1 MSLTRERSQPLYLQ
15 VARLLEQDIAQGRS
29 PPYSRL
35 MSESALMKRFEVS
48 RVTVRAAILR
58 LVRKGLVDV
67 HQGKGTFVAGPVLH
81 QGLDRLSSLYQIL
94 AEQGFRPDRRLLDYR
109 PATDEE
115 RDDSPFAGTE
125 APPLLLRRLYLLHD
139 KPFCVI
145 HALLSPRFSGV
156 PRSVAANQTI
166 VDMLHG
172 ADGGVANA
180 DIVIRSRPVA
190 APVGTLLGMPRRRSV
205 LVMERTS
212 YAPDGGV
219 LDFSNYYIVPEAW
232 EFRLAMQ
239 GPATAR
245 GGPGDSARGG
255 PGRPALAG

>member
-1 MSLTRERSQPLYLQ
+1 MSLPRERSQPLYLQ
-15 VARLLEQDIAQGRS
+15 VAQLLEQDIARGRS

-48 RVTVRAAILR
+48 RVTVRAAIMR

-67 HQGKGTFVAGPVLH
+67 RQGKGTFVAGPILH
-81 QGLDRLSSLYQIL
+81 QGLDRLSSLYEIL
-94 AEQGFRPDRRLLDYR
+94 AEQGCRPDRRLLDYR

-115 RDDSPFAGTE
+115 RDGSPFAGAG

-145 HALLSPRFSGV
+145 HALLSPRFAGV

-166 VDMLHG
+166 VDMLNG
-172 ADGGVANA
+172 TGGGVANA
-180 DIVIRSRPVA
+180 DLVIRSRPVA
-190 APVGTLLGMPRRRSV
+190 APVGTLLGMPRRRPV

-212 YAPDGGV
+212 YASDGGV
-219 LDFSNYYIVPEAW
+219 LDFSNYYIGSEAW
-232 EFRLAMQ
+232 EFRLAME
-239 GPATAR
+239 GPAKPSGAPG
-245 GGPGDSARGG
+245 GGPGPR
-255 PGRPALAG
+255 ALTP